1 LQAAPCHTA
10 RSPCHPPGLL
20 LLLLLACLP
29 ALQGYAAEQD
39 KRRLQAEVD
48 KLTKRR

>member
-1 LQAAPCHTA
+1 MAVVCRQRLTILPA
-10 RSPCHPPGLL
+10 HPAIR
-20 LLLLLACLP
+20 LLLACLP